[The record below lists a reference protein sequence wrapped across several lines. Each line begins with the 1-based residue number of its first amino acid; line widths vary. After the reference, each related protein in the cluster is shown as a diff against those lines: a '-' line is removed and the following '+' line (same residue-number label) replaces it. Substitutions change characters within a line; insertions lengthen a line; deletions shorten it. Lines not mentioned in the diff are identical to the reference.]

1 MWWAAHAEFVTQ
13 GGSYLGLC
21 AGAYYACARVEFEP
35 GTPLEVVGDR
45 ELAFFPGIA
54 QGAAFP
60 GQSATCGVSASTPR
74 PSSARS
80 ALASPKVVLILW
92 QTWIGS
98 WNQRDIGWAPLGLRC
113 NKQSVR
119 LMPCACV
126 LDCTYAGFDY
136 LTEAGAV
143 AAQVG
148 FSVPQELSALL
159 DQQDCSSSS
168 DMTSGHQEDGRTWI
182 TTFDYANGGPV
193 LLAVDG
199 NPDLK
204 QLPSVT
210 VLARYGQLPPSAAPA
225 PAQPAHQQQRQR
237 QDATGRV
244 AAVRCAVGKGVAV
257 LCGTHPELG
266 PEWLDPCGE
275 SNAAQGP
282 QPPEAATSSPSAQA
296 AAAAGASIPQQQRE
310 QGQQAGSQVQVVVE
324 DALDSSLCSS
334 GEGQTVVCRDV
345 ALAAHAQQLQAQ
357 LRASQAGRDL
367 LLCSLLYHALASH
380 LRA

>member
-1 MWWAAHAEFVTQ
+1 M
-13 GGSYLGLC
+13 C
-21 AGAYYACARVEFEP
+21 
-35 GTPLEVVGDR
+35 
-45 ELAFFPGIA
+45 
-54 QGAAFP
+54 
-60 GQSATCGVSASTPR
+60 
-74 PSSARS
+74 
-80 ALASPKVVLILW
+80 
-92 QTWIGS
+92 
-98 WNQRDIGWAPLGLRC
+98 
-113 NKQSVR
+113 
-119 LMPCACV
+119 
-126 LDCTYAGFDY
+126 AGFDY

-143 AAQVG
+143 AAQVE

-168 DMTSGHQEDGRTWI
+168 SEMAAGHEEDGRRWI
-182 TTFDYANGGPV
+182 TTLDYANGGPV
-193 LLAVDG
+193 LLAADG
-199 NPDLK
+199 NPDLR

-210 VLARYGQLPPSAAPA
+210 VLARYGQLHQPSAAPG

-275 SNAAQGP
+275 SNAAHGP
-282 QPPEAATSSPSAQA
+282 QPPEAPTSSPSAQ

-310 QGQQAGSQVQVVVE
+310 QGQQVGSRLQVVVE
-324 DALDSSLCSS
+324 EAVGSSLCSS